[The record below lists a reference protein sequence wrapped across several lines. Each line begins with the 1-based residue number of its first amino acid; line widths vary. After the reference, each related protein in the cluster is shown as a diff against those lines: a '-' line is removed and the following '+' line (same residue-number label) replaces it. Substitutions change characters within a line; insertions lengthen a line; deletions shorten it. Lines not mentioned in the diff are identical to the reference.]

1 MLRGALTVWRAGLVL
16 GVVFVF
22 GWGVCFEGMGQ
33 FTPVESQD
41 GPEVLRPGAGAAL
54 HPILPPDAQQVGQAH
69 TTVPVYGPTGFE
81 VYSSYNSGEELARQL
96 RVASPKLYS
105 FDRAS
110 LRDVL
115 RFLAEDAGIPFVSML
130 ERVPGGDGASNSLDN
145 ALVTFTMRAAPF
157 VVLESIARAND
168 ISLVYEEGIWLIRPI
183 NEREMI
189 GRTYRLKYTPQE
201 RVTYESGGGGTSGS
215 SAINNALTGG
225 GSTSSGASIPNLTRQ
240 QGQSIFKVEEP
251 ALVKEIKNMLKIQ
264 TYGTTGKVARGEASV
279 ENFPAL
285 PGVTG
290 ISPAWAGREGAG
302 PDVSEPTVTFNS
314 DTNSIFIVA
323 TRQQHQWVEGF
334 LAAADQPQALI
345 GIEVKFFETTRDPKK
360 DIGINWADT
369 LGGDGFTVKLSDIKV
384 SPSGTLNVSGNQN
397 RNSQDGNNPAL
408 ANYDYTQKVTNYQAT
423 LAAPYSAVLSA
434 SQLAFSIQAFM
445 EDRETSIVQY
455 PRVLTVNNREVAISN
470 ARNEPILGSSTESQ
484 TTVTTQTNQIEYLP
498 IGTQLNILP
507 KTMPDGSVFL
517 NVAITVSNILG
528 TKPIQTG
535 VGVNEFPVTSSRIYQ
550 AALQV
555 DSGYTLAVGG
565 FEEAVDALTRNGVPL
580 LKDIPG
586 LGELFKSRGRA
597 QNKKNLIVFITPTII
612 YNRLETSGIS
622 ENPSTTLPLRP
633 GGEPRPPAFTPDGQ
647 LVGGM
652 GALTEAIRWLQ
663 FQLKYYQ
670 QIDAEARVDRKT
682 LDRIRGILNT
692 ALMIQSQIPGYAAQA
707 PQQAAFLG
715 NAEASLESL
724 ISDFNTLLGQAR
736 RKIIY

>member
-1 MLRGALTVWRAGLVL
+1 MIFLGASLAL
-16 GVVFVF
+16 
-22 GWGVCFEGMGQ
+22 GQ
-33 FTPVESQD
+33 FSPPDPT
-41 GPEVLRPGAGAAL
+41 A
-54 HPILPPDAQQVGQAH
+54 LPPGAQQVGQVN
-69 TTVPVYGPTGFE
+69 TTVPLYGPTGFE
-81 VYSSYNSGEELARQL
+81 VITSYDTGEQIAAQL
-96 RVASPKLYS
+96 RIAPPKLFS

-115 RFLAEDAGIPFVSML
+115 RFLAEEAGIPFVSML
-130 ERVPGGDGASNSLDN
+130 ERAPQGEQTGGSLEN

-168 ISLVYEEGIWLIRPI
+168 ISLAYEDGIWLIRPI
-183 NEREMI
+183 NERELI

-201 RVTYESGGGGTSGS
+201 RVTYDAAANAGTSAIDTALSGGGV
-215 SAINNALTGG
+215 
-225 GSTSSGASIPNLTRQ
+225 GASIPNLARQ
-240 QGQSIFKVEEP
+240 QAQSIFKVEEP
-251 ALVKEIKNMLKIQ
+251 ALVKEIKNMLRIQ
-264 TYGTTGKVARGEASV
+264 TYGTSGKVASGEASV
-279 ENFPAL
+279 QNFPPL
-285 PGVTG
+285 PGAGG
-290 ISPAWAGREGAG
+290 ISPAWAQREGSG
-302 PDVSEPTVTFNS
+302 PEVTEPTVTFNS

-323 TRQQHQWVEGF
+323 TRQQHEWVEGF

-345 GIEVKFFETTRDPKK
+345 GIEVKFFETTRDPKE

-369 LGGDGFTVKLSDIKV
+369 LGEDGFTVSLRDIRV
-384 SPSGTLNVSGNQN
+384 SPQGTLDVGSVQDRSAQSGFNPTSPNFDFTRQN
-397 RNSQDGNNPAL
+397 
-408 ANYDYTQKVTNYQAT
+408 TNYRAT
-423 LAAPYSAVLSA
+423 LAAPYSAVLTA
-434 SQLAFSIQAFM
+434 SQVAFSIQAFM

-484 TTVTTQTNQIEYLP
+484 STVTTQTNQIEYLP

-565 FEEAVDALTRNGVPL
+565 FEEAVDALQRNGVPL
-580 LKDIPG
+580 LQDIPG

-612 YNRLETSGIS
+612 YNRLESSGIS
-622 ENPSTTLPLRP
+622 ESPSTTLPIRP

-652 GALTEAIRWLQ
+652 NSLTEAIRWLQ
-663 FQLKYYQ
+663 FQLRYYQ
-670 QIDAEARVDRKT
+670 QLDAEARVNRET
-682 LDRIRGILNT
+682 IDRIRGILNT

-707 PQQAAFLG
+707 PQQTSFLG

-724 ISDFNTLLGQAR
+724 ISDFHTLLGQAR

>member
-1 MLRGALTVWRAGLVL
+1 MNP
-16 GVVFVF
+16 VV
-22 GWGVCFEGMGQ
+22 
-33 FTPVESQD
+33 
-41 GPEVLRPGAGAAL
+41 
-54 HPILPPDAQQVGQAH
+54 LPPGAQQVGQTQ
-69 TTVPVYGPTGFE
+69 TTIPVYGPTGFE
-81 VYSSYNSGEELARQL
+81 VISSYNSGEEMARQL
-96 RVASPKLYS
+96 RLAPAKLYS

-115 RFLAEDAGIPFVSML
+115 RFLAEDAGVPFVSML
-130 ERVPGGDGASNSLDN
+130 EKAPEGDSAGSSLDT
-145 ALVTFTMRAAPF
+145 ALVTFTMRASPF

-168 ISLVYEEGIWLIRPI
+168 ISMVYEDGIWLIRPI

-201 RVTYESGGGGTSGS
+201 RVTYDSGSGGGGS
-215 SAINNALTGG
+215 SAIASALG
-225 GSTSSGASIPNLTRQ
+225 GSTGSTASIPNLQRQ

-251 ALVKEIKNMLKIQ
+251 ALVKEIKNMLRIQ
-264 TYGTTGKVARGEASV
+264 TWGTRGHMASGEASV

-285 PGVTG
+285 PGATG
-290 ISPAWAGREGAG
+290 ISPAWANREGVG
-302 PDVSEPTVTFNS
+302 PEVTEPTVTFNS

-323 TRQQHQWVEGF
+323 TRQQHEWVEGF
-334 LAAADQPQALI
+334 LSAADQPQALI
-345 GIEVKFFETTRDPKK
+345 GIEVKFFETTRDPKM

-369 LGGDGFTVKLSDIKV
+369 LGGDGFTVSLRDIKV
-384 SPSGTLNVSGNQN
+384 SPGGTLNVGSTQN
-397 RNSQDGNNPAL
+397 RNAQSGNNPA
-408 ANYDYTQKVTNYQAT
+408 APNFDYTTQGTNYQANM
-423 LAAPYSAVLSA
+423 AAPYSAVLTA
-434 SQLAFSIQAFM
+434 SQVAFSIQAFM

-484 TTVTTQTNQIEYLP
+484 STVTTQTNQIEYLP

-565 FEEAVDALTRNGVPL
+565 FEEAVDALRRNGIPL
-580 LKDIPG
+580 LQDIPG

-612 YNRLETSGIS
+612 FNRLESSGIS
-622 ENPSTTLPLRP
+622 ESPSTTLPLRP

-647 LVGGM
+647 LVGGLNS
-652 GALTEAIRWLQ
+652 LTEAIRWLQ
-663 FQLKYYQ
+663 FQLRYYQ
-670 QIDAEARVDRKT
+670 QLDAESRVDKQT
-682 LDRIRGILNT
+682 IDRIRGILNT

-707 PQQAAFLG
+707 PQQASFLG
-715 NAEASLESL
+715 NAEANLESL

>member
-1 MLRGALTVWRAGLVL
+1 MVAFFCALPPYSAI
-16 GVVFVF
+16 
-22 GWGVCFEGMGQ
+22 GQ
-33 FTPVESQD
+33 FSPPDPTN
-41 GPEVLRPGAGAAL
+41 
-54 HPILPPDAQQVGQAH
+54 LPPGAQQVGQTH

-81 VYSSYNSGEELARQL
+81 VYPSYNTGEEIARQL
-96 RVASPKLYS
+96 RIAPPKLFS

-115 RFLAEDAGIPFVSML
+115 RFLAEESGIPFVSML
-130 ERVPGGDGASNSLDN
+130 ERLPDGEKASGLDT

-168 ISLVYEEGIWLIRPI
+168 ISLTYEDGIWLIRPI

-201 RVTYESGGGGTSGS
+201 RVTYDSGTSGGV
-215 SAINNALTGG
+215 SAINAALT
-225 GSTSSGASIPNLTRQ
+225 GSTSSGGASIPNLARQ
-240 QGQSIFKVEEP
+240 QAQSIFKVEEP

-264 TYGTTGKVARGEASV
+264 TYGTSGKVARGEASV
-279 ENFPAL
+279 GNFPAL
-285 PGVTG
+285 PSAGG
-290 ISPAWAGREGAG
+290 ISPAWAQREGAG
-302 PDVSEPTVTFNS
+302 PEVTEPTVTFNS

-323 TRQQHQWVEGF
+323 TRQQHEWVEGF

-360 DIGINWADT
+360 DLGINWAGT
-369 LGGDGFTVKLSDIKV
+369 LGGEGFTVSLRDMRV
-384 SPSGTLNVSGNQN
+384 SPQGTLDVGATQN
-397 RNSQDGNNPAL
+397 RNAQSGFNPTTP
-408 ANYDYTQKVTNYQAT
+408 NFDYTTDTTNYRAT
-423 LAAPYSAVLSA
+423 LAAPYSAVLTA
-434 SQLAFSIQAFM
+434 SQVAFSIQAFM

-484 TTVTTQTNQIEYLP
+484 STVTTQTNQIEYLP

-517 NVAITVSNILG
+517 NVAITVSSILG

-535 VGVNEFPVTSSRIYQ
+535 VGINDFPVTSSRIYQ

-565 FEEAVDALTRNGVPL
+565 FEEAVDALRRNGIPL
-580 LKDIPG
+580 LQDIPG
-586 LGELFKSRGRA
+586 LGQLFKSRGRA

-622 ENPSTTLPLRP
+622 ESPSTTLPLRP

-652 GALTEAIRWLQ
+652 NALTEAIRWLQ
-663 FQLKYYQ
+663 FQLRYYQ
-670 QIDAEARVDRKT
+670 QLDAEARVNRET
-682 LDRIRGILNT
+682 VDRIRGILNT
-692 ALMIQSQIPGYAAQA
+692 AMMIQSQIPGYAAQA
-707 PQQAAFLG
+707 PQQATFLG
-715 NAEASLESL
+715 NAEASLEAL
-724 ISDFNTLLGQAR
+724 ISDFHTLLGQAR